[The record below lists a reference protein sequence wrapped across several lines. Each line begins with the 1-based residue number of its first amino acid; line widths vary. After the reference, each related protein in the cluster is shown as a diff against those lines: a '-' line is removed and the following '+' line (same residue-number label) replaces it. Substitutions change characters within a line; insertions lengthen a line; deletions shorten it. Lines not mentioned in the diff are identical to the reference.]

1 MASLIRSEARTL
13 ARYIAQDEGTNPA
26 VSDTEVNTYLE
37 EARQWYGST
46 FPEDV
51 MLQAGVITF
60 TLASPEATLTTSTAV
75 FRDLSYAYNATTGEP
90 MEKTDNVLLSEK
102 LMLNAVTAQDTGNA
116 KVWGCMRVN
125 DTDWTVFTYPQLTVP
140 SNNVVIWGHAE
151 LEPMTLDANPVRFGN
166 HGSRVIARL
175 AALEMARAAGRPD
188 DFLADIASQLP
199 ERVVTRRQ
207 DIARLLGPKPMRT

>member
-51 MLQAGVITF
+51 VAQATAFGAPIADEQTI
-60 TLASPEATLTTSTAV
+60 TTSTAV
-75 FRDLSYAYNATTGEP
+75 FRTIDFAYNASTGKP
-90 MEKTDNVLLSEK
+90 LDKMEYPLLIQKQQADK
-102 LMLNAVTAQDTGNA
+102 LALVGYGDATSFAVY
-116 KVWGCMRVN
+116 RVN
-125 DTDWTVFTYPQLTVP
+125 DTDWKVATHPRMDPANTENINLF
-140 SNNVVIWGHAE
+140 GHAE